1 MYLHCQAHAQIYSF
15 WFDVNIYELYIKI
28 DSKALFQTQ
37 AQISLIFDSTSIR
50 RQANPD
56 ELGHCYVRSEPRRP
70 TELSLKLIKSHHKSY
85 IILYLLV
92 LFTAKPKYL
101 NVSLADGRDITTE
114 IIGPFNEGHEL
125 RLVCESGGGKP
136 IPRVT
141 WYNGSSVISGMSF
154 HDLFFYTT
162 CIEYSGWLDGGGRLT
177 EYNKA
182 TTTVFWKYLLI
193 LLIE

>member
-1 MYLHCQAHAQIYSF
+1 MGQIIWLFS
-15 WFDVNIYELYIKI
+15 LSS
-28 DSKALFQTQ
+28 DSKTLFQTQ
-37 AQISLIFDSTSIR
+37 AQISLIFDSKPIQ
-50 RQANPD
+50 RQVNPD
-56 ELGHCYVRSEPRRP
+56 ELGHCYVRSTATYR
-70 TELSLKLIKSHHKSY
+70 ELSLKLIKSHHKSY

-162 CIEYSGWLDGGGRLT
+162 CIEYSGWLVGVG
-177 EYNKA
+177 
-182 TTTVFWKYLLI
+182 
-193 LLIE
+193 

>member
-1 MYLHCQAHAQIYSF
+1 MSSPCTFVLIWCKHICMSFISRLIQRLYFKLKLKSLWYLIRNRF
-15 WFDVNIYELYIKI
+15 NVK
-28 DSKALFQTQ
+28 QTQ
-37 AQISLIFDSTSIR
+37 MSWAIVMS
-50 RQANPD
+50 A
-56 ELGHCYVRSEPRRP
+56 PRRP
-70 TELSLKLIKSHHKSY
+70 TESY
-85 IILYLLV
+85 HWNWSNRITNHILYCVLTYLLV

-162 CIEYSGWLDGGGRLT
+162 CIEYSGWLVGGGRLT
-177 EYNKA
+177 EYTKA
-182 TTTVFWKYLLI
+182 TTTVFWK
-193 LLIE
+193 

>member
-1 MYLHCQAHAQIYSF
+1 MSYWAKSSSYFHCQAIQR
-15 WFDVNIYELYIKI
+15 LYFKLKLKSLWYLIRNRFNVK
-28 DSKALFQTQ
+28 QTQ
-37 AQISLIFDSTSIR
+37 MSWAIVMS
-50 RQANPD
+50 A
-56 ELGHCYVRSEPRRP
+56 PRRP
-70 TELSLKLIKSHHKSY
+70 TESY
-85 IILYLLV
+85 HWNWSNRITNHILYCVLTYLLV

-162 CIEYSGWLDGGGRLT
+162 CIEYSGGVG
-177 EYNKA
+177 
-182 TTTVFWKYLLI
+182 
-193 LLIE
+193 

>member
-1 MYLHCQAHAQIYSF
+1 MSYWAKSSSYFHCQAIQRLYFKLKLKSLLYLIRNR
-15 WFDVNIYELYIKI
+15 FDL
-28 DSKALFQTQ
+28 
-37 AQISLIFDSTSIR
+37 DSTS
-50 RQANPD
+50 
-56 ELGHCYVRSEPRRP
+56 SKPRWVGPLLCPLHGDLQRVI
-70 TELSLKLIKSHHKSY
+70 TEIDQIASQIIYY
-85 IILYLLV
+85 IVYLLTCLLV

-162 CIEYSGWLDGGGRLT
+162 CIEYIVKSGRRLT
-177 EYNKA
+177 EYYR
-182 TTTVFWKYLLI
+182 T
-193 LLIE
+193 